1 MLGFQGLRQIQ
12 RLAFHHKTLPLLR
25 TAITPAAIGA
35 SSLVYTHQQP
45 RQRQFSQSSSVPM
58 ALEVQVQEQLHK
70 EDVAAVAASA
80 GEAVVTGSG
89 AGSGAEGVEGV
100 AAEGGIDGSASGRPV
115 YPRRISMPIAVA
127 PMVDVTTSHFLKLCQ
142 IISPNFTLYTEMI
155 HCNAL
160 VYNPKDLFN
169 FFGEPW
175 EGKVVQLG
183 GSDLEA
189 MAKAALLVQ
198 ENGYKELNLNV
209 GCPSPRV
216 QKGAFGAVLMKTPQ
230 TVVDIIQE
238 MIQVGVKIPI
248 TVKCRIGVDN
258 LDSYEYLCDFIR
270 LISTTTPVT
279 HFIVHARKCWLKGL
293 SPKQNRSVPPLKH
306 EIVYQ
311 LAKDFPHLTITIN
324 GGFNTTQQIKEQ
336 LELVDGIMI
345 GREVMDR
352 PMFLAKVDAAYHNIP
367 ASALKSTEEIIDE
380 FLEYVLTEHTRG
392 TPHSNAV
399 VMAPLKMLYGG
410 RRGREYRRRLAAAI
424 LPKTKPLPDVVRDVR
439 AMLEEMDFNS
449 SASEAE
455 VEVEEDKEGEESS
468 KCVSGCV

>member
-1 MLGFQGLRQIQ
+1 
-12 RLAFHHKTLPLLR
+12 
-25 TAITPAAIGA
+25 
-35 SSLVYTHQQP
+35 
-45 RQRQFSQSSSVPM
+45 
-58 ALEVQVQEQLHK
+58 
-70 EDVAAVAASA
+70 
-80 GEAVVTGSG
+80 
-89 AGSGAEGVEGV
+89 
-100 AAEGGIDGSASGRPV
+100 
-115 YPRRISMPIAVA
+115 MPIAVA

-183 GSDLEA
+183 GSELEA

-216 QKGAFGAVLMKTPQ
+216 QKGAFGAVLMKTPG
-230 TVVDIIQE
+230 TVVDIIHE
-238 MIQVGVKIPI
+238 MIKVGVKIPI

-258 LDSYEYLCDFIR
+258 LDSYEYLCDFIK

-306 EIVYQ
+306 EVVHQ

-336 LELVDGIMI
+336 LDLVDGIMI

-352 PMFLAKVDAAYHNIP
+352 PMFLAKVDAATPLLLPSSSSNTLAYHNIP

-380 FLEYVLTEHTRG
+380 YLEYVLTEHTRG

-410 RRGREYRRRLAAAI
+410 RRGREYRRRLAATI
-424 LPKTKPLPDVVRDVR
+424 LPKTKPLPDIVRDVKI
-439 AMLEEMDFNS
+439 MLEEMDFNS

-455 VEVEEDKEGEESS
+455 AEVESGKEDGESS
-468 KCVSGCV
+468 KVTSGCV

>member
-1 MLGFQGLRQIQ
+1 MLGFHGLRQIQ
-12 RLAFHHKTLPLLR
+12 RLAVPHRTSSLLR
-25 TAITPAAIGA
+25 TITPAI
-35 SSLVYTHQQP
+35 SHLQQHQHQH
-45 RQRQFSQSSSVPM
+45 QRQFSQTGNIM
-58 ALEVQVQEQLHK
+58 ASEVVQEQH
-70 EDVAAVAASA
+70 AAVVD
-80 GEAVVTGSG
+80 GVG
-89 AGSGAEGVEGV
+89 AGSDGVGS
-100 AAEGGIDGSASGRPV
+100 ASASGRPV
-115 YPRRISMPIAVA
+115 NPRRIPMPIAVA
-127 PMVDVTTSHFLKLCQ
+127 PMVDVTTSHFLKMCQ
-142 IISPNFTLYTEMI
+142 IISPNFTLYTEMV

-216 QKGAFGAVLMKTPQ
+216 QKGAFGAVLMKTPS
-230 TVVDIIQE
+230 TVVDIIQG
-238 MIQVGVKIPI
+238 MVKVGVKIPI

-258 LDSYEYLCDFIR
+258 LDSYEYLYDFIK

-306 EIVYQ
+306 EVVYQ
-311 LAKDFPHLTITIN
+311 LAKDFPHLAITIN

-352 PMFLAKVDAAYHNIP
+352 PMFLAKVDAAYHKVP
-367 ASALKSTEEIIDE
+367 AEKIKSIEEIIDE
-380 FLEYVLTEHTRG
+380 YLEYVLTEHTRG

-424 LPKTKPLPDVVRDVR
+424 LPRTKPLPDIVTDIRL
-439 AMLEEMDFNS
+439 MLQEMDFNS

-455 VEVEEDKEGEESS
+455 AEAEVDSDHERDESS
-468 KCVSGCV
+468 SSKVVSGCV

>member
-1 MLGFQGLRQIQ
+1 MTTTTG
-12 RLAFHHKTLPLLR
+12 
-25 TAITPAAIGA
+25 TPTMAASEI
-35 SSLVYTHQQP
+35 
-45 RQRQFSQSSSVPM
+45 
-58 ALEVQVQEQLHK
+58 QEQLQQLQLRD
-70 EDVAAVAASA
+70 EV
-80 GEAVVTGSG
+80 
-89 AGSGAEGVEGV
+89 VEGAA
-100 AAEGGIDGSASGRPV
+100 AAESTATAAGVAGGSVDPSGLFISASGRPV
-115 YPRRISMPIAVA
+115 YPRRIPMPIAVA

-183 GSDLEA
+183 GSELEP

-238 MIQVGVKIPI
+238 MIKVGVKIPI

-258 LDSYEYLCDFIR
+258 LDSYEHLCDFIR

-293 SPKQNRSVPPLKH
+293 SPKQNRSVPPLKY
-306 EIVYQ
+306 EVVYQ

-352 PMFLAKVDAAYHNIP
+352 PMFLAKVDAAYHKIP
-367 ASALKSTEEIIDE
+367 ASELKSTEEIIDE
-380 FLEYVLTEHTRG
+380 YLEYVLTEHTRG

-410 RRGREYRRRLAAAI
+410 RRGREYRRRLAATI
-424 LPKTKPLPDVVRDVR
+424 LPKTKPLPDIVRDVR
-439 AMLEEMDFNS
+439 LMLEEMDFNS

-455 VEVEEDKEGEESS
+455 TEVELDNEDRESS
-468 KCVSGCV
+468 KVVSGCV

>member
-1 MLGFQGLRQIQ
+1 MLGFHGLKQIQ
-12 RLAFHHKTLPLLR
+12 RLAPLHKTFSILR
-25 TAITPAAIGA
+25 HTVITPAASTTAITA
-35 SSLVYTHQQP
+35 TFLPLIHHQQ
-45 RQRQFSQSSSVPM
+45 RQQERQFSQSSRTAMTS
-58 ALEVQVQEQLHK
+58 EVQEQLQK
-70 EDVAAVAASA
+70 SGVTGTIVGEGEGEVAGLTVAMASA
-80 GEAVVTGSG
+80 SVSAP
-89 AGSGAEGVEGV
+89 A
-100 AAEGGIDGSASGRPV
+100 SASGRPV
-115 YPRRISMPIAVA
+115 NPRRIPMPIAVA

-216 QKGAFGAVLMKTPQ
+216 QKGAFGAVLMKTPG

-238 MIQVGVKIPI
+238 MIKVGVKIPI

-258 LDSYEYLCDFIR
+258 LDSYEYLCDFIK

-306 EIVYQ
+306 EVV
-311 LAKDFPHLTITIN
+311 H
-324 GGFNTTQQIKEQ
+324 QIKEQ
-336 LELVDGIMI
+336 LDLVDGIMI

-367 ASALKSTEEIIDE
+367 ASALKSTEEIIE
-380 FLEYVLTEHTRG
+380 EYLEYVLTEHTRG

-410 RRGREYRRRLAAAI
+410 RRGREYRRRLAATI
-424 LPKTKPLPDVVRDVR
+424 LPKTKPLPDIVRDVKI
-439 AMLEEMDFNS
+439 MLEEMDFNS

-455 VEVEEDKEGEESS
+455 AEVESDKEDGESS
-468 KCVSGCV
+468 KVTSGCV

>member
-1 MLGFQGLRQIQ
+1 MLGFHGLRQIP
-12 RLAFHHKTLPLLR
+12 RLTFHHKKLSGLRIIAPVISTPSVFLL
-25 TAITPAAIGA
+25 
-35 SSLVYTHQQP
+35 HQI
-45 RQRQFSQSSSVPM
+45 QRQFSGSINSDMYKASKEAQT
-58 ALEVQVQEQLHK
+58 QQEQPYLDLHNMTPSEK
-70 EDVAAVAASA
+70 LNMTYS
-80 GEAVVTGSG
+80 VVK
-89 AGSGAEGVEGV
+89 
-100 AAEGGIDGSASGRPV
+100 SASGRPV
-115 YPRRISMPIAVA
+115 VPRRIPLPIAVA
-127 PMVDVTTSHFLKLCQ
+127 PMVDVTTSHFLELCR

-160 VYNPKDLFN
+160 VYHPKDLYN

-183 GSDLEA
+183 GSEIEA

-216 QKGAFGAVLMKTPQ
+216 QKGAFGAVLMKTPE
-230 TVVDIIQE
+230 TVVGIIQE
-238 MIQVGVKIPI
+238 MIKVGVTIPI

-258 LDSYEYLCDFIR
+258 LDSYEHLYNFIK

-293 SPKQNRSVPPLKH
+293 SPKQNRSVPPLKY
-306 EIVYQ
+306 EVVYQ

-324 GGFNTTQQIKEQ
+324 GGFTTTHQIKEQ

-352 PMFLAKVDAAYHNIP
+352 PMFLANIDAAYHNIP
-367 ASALKSTEEIIDE
+367 ASNLKSTEEVIE
-380 FLEYVLTEHTRG
+380 EYLEYALKEHTRG
-392 TPHSNAV
+392 TPHSNSV

-424 LPKTKPLPDVVRDVR
+424 VPKTKPLPDIVKDVR
-439 AMLEEMDFNS
+439 AMLQEMDFNS
-449 SASEAE
+449 SSETESDCEQGSDIEISKAE
-455 VEVEEDKEGEESS
+455 
-468 KCVSGCV
+468 

>member
-1 MLGFQGLRQIQ
+1 M
-12 RLAFHHKTLPLLR
+12 
-25 TAITPAAIGA
+25 A
-35 SSLVYTHQQP
+35 S
-45 RQRQFSQSSSVPM
+45 
-58 ALEVQVQEQLHK
+58 EVQEKEQLGK
-70 EDVAAVAASA
+70 EDVS
-80 GEAVVTGSG
+80 GEKEITGTG
-89 AGSGAEGVEGV
+89 AGLEADRDNGED
-100 AAEGGIDGSASGRPV
+100 GGSAGSASGRPV
-115 YPRRISMPIAVA
+115 YPRRIPMPIAVA

-198 ENGYKELNLNV
+198 ENGYKELNINV

-238 MIQVGVKIPI
+238 MIKVGVKIPI

-258 LDSYEYLCDFIR
+258 LDSYEHLCNFIR

-293 SPKQNRSVPPLKH
+293 SPKQNRCVPPLKY
-306 EIVYQ
+306 EVVYQ

-324 GGFNTTQQIKEQ
+324 GGFNTTQHIKEQ

-345 GREVMDR
+345 GREGSTKSAVEEETYKFMDR
-352 PMFLAKVDAAYHNIP
+352 PMFLAKVDATYHNVP
-367 ASALKSTEEIIDE
+367 VSALKSIEEVIDE
-380 FLEYVLTEHTRG
+380 YLEYALTEHSRG
-392 TPHSNAV
+392 TPHSNSV
-399 VMAPLKMLYGG
+399 IMAPLKMLYGG

-424 LPKTKPLPDVVRDVR
+424 LPKTKSLPDTVRDVK
-439 AMLEEMDFNS
+439 AMLQEMDFNS

-455 VEVEEDKEGEESS
+455 VEVESDKEDGKESGGESS
-468 KCVSGCV
+468 KVVSGCV

>member
-1 MLGFQGLRQIQ
+1 MLGFHRLGQIQ
-12 RLAFHHKTLPLLR
+12 RLEHLHKTFPILHHTVITPASTTITATSLLR
-25 TAITPAAIGA
+25 TH
-35 SSLVYTHQQP
+35 HQ
-45 RQRQFSQSSSVPM
+45 QRQFSQSNMTSM
-58 ALEVQVQEQLHK
+58 ASEAQEQEQK
-70 EDVAAVAASA
+70 SNTTRTRAGEGEGEMGIAGVTTAMASA
-80 GEAVVTGSG
+80 SVSATT
-89 AGSGAEGVEGV
+89 
-100 AAEGGIDGSASGRPV
+100 SASGRPV
-115 YPRRISMPIAVA
+115 NPRRIPMPIAVA

-183 GSDLEA
+183 GSELEA

-216 QKGAFGAVLMKTPQ
+216 QKGAFGAVLMKTPG

-238 MIQVGVKIPI
+238 MIKVGVKIPI

-258 LDSYEYLCDFIR
+258 LDSYEYLCDFIK

-306 EIVYQ
+306 EVVHQ

-336 LELVDGIMI
+336 LDLVDGIMI

-380 FLEYVLTEHTRG
+380 YLEYVLTEHTRG

-410 RRGREYRRRLAAAI
+410 RRGREYRRRLAATI
-424 LPKTKPLPDVVRDVR
+424 LPKTKPLPDIVRDVKI
-439 AMLEEMDFNS
+439 MLEEMDFNS

-455 VEVEEDKEGEESS
+455 AEVESS
-468 KCVSGCV
+468 KEDGESSKVTSGCV